1 MIERKGRWKKMKVP
15 LIATINQRTIDL
27 RDGSLKVKIYRNG
40 QAEAVKSPYRPYY
53 YINDGDETYDRIAS
67 GEKVALSKHYYI
79 PSRDII
85 PPNALYE
92 GGREAM
98 LERLCIEHPKFFND
112 YPNTDDVKAM
122 VFDIETYSEDGSF
135 PFGETY
141 PIVAIG
147 IITSTGERKVIH
159 WKDGDDRNVLLEFA
173 DYVDSFDPD
182 ILVGYNL
189 VGYDIPQIMHRANF
203 HGLKKYRQTL
213 NRDKSDWGWETPKDQ
228 KELKMTVG
236 GRIILDLLRWTRLDY
251 SLSGIPRG
259 LKSVSKSFGLE
270 AIELS
275 FDGKSILDYSH
286 EEIHDYVLSD
296 VDCTM
301 YLYNHYFPQIQYIA
315 EVLGVPLAT
324 YTNAPSSYITKILQ
338 GRGLF
343 KQGIVTLDNNKSRH
357 PEIYREDKGNYQA
370 AHIELYQPGFHAK
383 NIKVDFGSFYPSI
396 AMALNLGP
404 DTTRIVGYEE
414 YSNDLE
420 YKDGILYVPD
430 NKVGKRVMVKID
442 QSKKSCLYKMCTEF
456 TEIRKPYKLGSTKE
470 DKSKSDALKIMV
482 NTFYGANANP
492 YISYGDMGV
501 GLTITAVARWLL
513 LSGVS
518 IIHSRYGEYAVVYVH
533 TDGINTNVDV
543 DVDWLIK
550 RLKLLLKH
558 VIPDSEPEHISM
570 DKDYFKEGVW
580 LQIGNYVL
588 RNEDGSLTK
597 HGSTFKATS
606 RSKFYLKVLD
616 KIIDRRI
623 NNTVTQSF
631 IDSLY
636 DVSEYELNDFI
647 MRRSMHKKKED
658 YKSETDLIMNLI
670 RQGEAIGM
678 IPAEGTTFY
687 YIKTN
692 EGYRL
697 ESTVKDTTEVD
708 IRYYWDIISTLL
720 QKFTLVEWVKKK
732 PPLTVLDDKQKSL
745 MEWM

>member
-1 MIERKGRWKKMKVP
+1 VEVP
-15 LIATINQRTIDL
+15 LIATVNHRTIDL
-27 RDGSLKVKIYRNG
+27 RDGALKVKIYRNSET
-40 QAEAVKSPYRPYY
+40 EAVKSPYRPYY
-53 YINDGDETYDRIAS
+53 YTNDGDETYKLIAS
-67 GEKVALSKHYYI
+67 SDEVALTKHHYI
-79 PSRDII
+79 PGKDII
-85 PPNALYE
+85 PPNALYD
-92 GGREAM
+92 GGRETI
-98 LERLCIEHPKFFND
+98 LERLCIEHPDFFRD
-112 YPNTDDVKAM
+112 YPNTDDIKTM

-135 PFGETY
+135 PFGESY

-173 DYVDSFDPD
+173 DFVDDFDPD
-182 ILVGYNL
+182 VIVGYNL

-203 HGLKKYRQTL
+203 HGLKKYRATL
-213 NRDKSDWGWETPKDQ
+213 NRDNSDWGWELPRDQ

-236 GRIILDLLRWTRLDY
+236 GRIVLDLLRWTRLDY

-301 YLYNHYFPQIQYIA
+301 YLFNHYFPQIQYIA

-324 YTNAPSSYITKILQ
+324 YVNAPSSYITKILQ
-338 GRGLF
+338 GRSLF
-343 KQGIVTLDNNKSRH
+343 EQRIVTLDKNKDRH
-357 PEIYREDKGNYQA
+357 PEIYREDRGNYQA
-370 AHIELYQPGFHAK
+370 AHIQLYRPGFHAK
-383 NIKVDFGSFYPSI
+383 NIKVDFSSFYPSI

-404 DTTRIVGYEE
+404 DTTEIVGYDDYSEE
-414 YSNDLE
+414 LE
-420 YKDGILYVPD
+420 FKENILYVPD
-430 NKVGKRVMVKID
+430 NKVGKRIMVKID
-442 QSKKSCLYKMCTEF
+442 SSRKSCLYKMCEEF
-456 TEIRKPYKLGSTKE
+456 KEMRKPYKLGSTKE
-470 DKSKSDALKIMV
+470 DKSKSNALKIMV

-492 YISYGDMGV
+492 YISYGDMAV

-513 LSGVS
+513 LSAVD
-518 IIHSRYGEYAVVYVH
+518 IINSRYGEDSVVYVH

-543 DVDWLIK
+543 DESWLTK
-550 RLKLLLKH
+550 RLKILLKH
-558 VIPDSEPEHISM
+558 VIPFSEPEHIAM

-616 KIIDRRI
+616 KIIERRI
-623 NNTVTQSF
+623 DNTVTQSF

-636 DVSEYELNDFI
+636 DVSAYELSDFV
-647 MRRSMHKKKED
+647 MRRSMGRKKSE

-670 RQGEAIGM
+670 RQGEAIG
-678 IPAEGTTFY
+678 IEASEGTTYY

-692 EGYRL
+692 EGYKL
-697 ESTVKDTTEVD
+697 ESTVSDNEEVD

-720 QKFTLVEWVKKK
+720 DKFTLREWVKKK
-732 PPLTVLDDKQKSL
+732 PPITVLDKKQQSL
-745 MEWM
+745 AEWI